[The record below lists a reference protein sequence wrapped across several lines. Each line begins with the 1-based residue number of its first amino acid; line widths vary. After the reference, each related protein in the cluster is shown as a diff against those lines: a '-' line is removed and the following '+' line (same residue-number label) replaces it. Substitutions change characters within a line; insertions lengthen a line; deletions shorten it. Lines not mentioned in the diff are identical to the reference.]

1 MEKSESLDIK
11 QLISNEKYIIYIHS
25 ETDSEVNCIIYLN
38 EPIMRNVYPDRT
50 TLSFNITELPSII
63 NALFLAKQQFLIDEY
78 PSSRQPIYILD
89 DIFVYPNKEGEV
101 NELFLS
107 KDNKGIDVIKDDIDS
122 LINDL
127 KGINH
132 VVTESVNKILFN
144 QYNILKKY
152 ML

>member
-1 MEKSESLDIK
+1 MEKSENLYIN

-25 ETDSEVNCIIYLN
+25 EIDDEVNCIIYFN
-38 EPIMRNVYPDRT
+38 EPIMRNVYPERT

-63 NALFLAKQQFLIDEY
+63 NALFLAKQQFLLDEY

-101 NELFLS
+101 NEIFLS
-107 KDNKGIDVIKDDIDS
+107 KDNKGIDVSKDDINS

-127 KGINH
+127 KGINR
-132 VVTESVNKILFN
+132 VVTESINKILFN
-144 QYNILKKY
+144 QYNIFEKH
-152 ML
+152 MI